1 MSNAPL
7 VTNAKQTAP
16 TNMVVYLRNRRSERA
31 CGGVP
36 PVPAPGWP
44 ANDVIRSIP
53 RPGRERRAPILRCL
67 TIACWAAPAP
77 GENFIRLGFAR
88 CRRTRQSAADAF
100 PRRDLYDY
108 RHGAM
113 SSHDLNCALSR
124 KSLSIWRSPG
134 GNGWQLMFDDANL

>member
-1 MSNAPL
+1 MSNAAL
-7 VTNAKQTAP
+7 VTNAKQTPP
-16 TNMVVYLRNRRSERA
+16 TNIAAYLRNRRPERE

-53 RPGRERRAPILRCL
+53 RPGQEGRAPILRCL
-67 TIACWAAPAP
+67 TIACCATPAP

-100 PRRDLYDY
+100 SETDLYGY
-108 RHGAM
+108 RQGAIPVT
-113 SSHDLNCALSR
+113 SAASR
-124 KSLSIWRSPG
+124 R
-134 GNGWQLMFDDANL
+134 ANR

>member
-7 VTNAKQTAP
+7 VTNAKQTAL
-16 TNMVVYLRNRRSERA
+16 TNMAAYLRNRRPERA

-36 PVPAPGWP
+36 PVPAPGWR

-77 GENFIRLGFAR
+77 GRISSGSVLLDADERDKV
-88 CRRTRQSAADAF
+88 RQMLLLEGTCMIIG
-100 PRRDLYDY
+100 RRDLS
-108 RHGAM
+108 R
-113 SSHDLNCALSR
+113 DLNCAFLAAN
-124 KSLSIWRSPG
+124 SLSIWQSPG
-134 GNGWQLMFDDANL
+134 GRDDN